1 MGTVAEGEGDAVA
14 ILNRN
19 EPAFYCVPPKLY
31 AYYRELAED
40 AELNAVADER
50 MKNPEIVKVNWM
62 TYELAFDRRA
72 LKEWQKLGH
81 TIREQFKKKLAERL
95 KIHAYPQPGYMVM
108 LIAIKSNFVHL
119 ATDLYTKSLMRK
131 SFYSL
136 LPLEEGKAAKSI
148 RSQICAKINHQMIDC
163 LQSEREH

>member
-1 MGTVAEGEGDAVA
+1 
-14 ILNRN
+14 
-19 EPAFYCVPPKLY
+19 
-31 AYYRELAED
+31 
-40 AELNAVADER
+40 
-50 MKNPEIVKVNWM
+50 M

-81 TIREQFKKKLAERL
+81 TIREQFKRNWQNGW

-108 LIAIKSNFVHL
+108 LIAIKLNFVHL
-119 ATDLYTKSLMRK
+119 ATDLYIKSLMRK

-148 RSQICAKINHQMIDC
+148 KSQICAKINHQMIDC

>member
-1 MGTVAEGEGDAVA
+1 
-14 ILNRN
+14 
-19 EPAFYCVPPKLY
+19 
-31 AYYRELAED
+31 
-40 AELNAVADER
+40 
-50 MKNPEIVKVNWM
+50 M

-72 LKEWQKLGH
+72 LRNGRNSATPSVNNSKRNWQNGW
-81 TIREQFKKKLAERL
+81 

-119 ATDLYTKSLMRK
+119 ATDLYIKSLMRK

>member
-1 MGTVAEGEGDAVA
+1 MKGTLFA
-14 ILNRN
+14 ILNQKRTG
-19 EPAFYCVPPKLY
+19 VLLRSTKLY

-40 AELNAVADER
+40 AGLNAVADER

-72 LKEWQKLGH
+72 LKEWQKLSH
-81 TIREQFKKKLAERL
+81 TIREQFKRNWQNGW

-119 ATDLYTKSLMRK
+119 ATDLYTKSLMK
-131 SFYSL
+131 SRFTRFIAVGRRESSEVY
-136 LPLEEGKAAKSI
+136 
-148 RSQICAKINHQMIDC
+148 QIAD
-163 LQSEREH
+163 LR